1 MCKFQLR
8 IGLAVFG
15 FPPFGPWP
23 KHHFWGPEPA
33 KGASGAAALALRRPW
48 QGPSGCRYAHLA
60 DMRAMVHKAG
70 APNNTGALAWLYFR
84 YFPGYARRQRDS
96 PAKHHRE
103 RGIPAPAPPTRH
115 TRTKYSRV
123 LTITGQPISHLGRT
137 YLYLLSTTIWY
148 GLQNSGLA
156 LKGVP
161 SSNQCCP
168 IYMQF
173 KFEIQWESQ
182 GDLILRHSY
191 NTYRW
196 SPPSLVPK
204 LSPVFSHRCVVRWV
218 SHFAIFVRTRECM
231 NDDGKLGEAS

>member
-1 MCKFQLR
+1 MAGAIRVPICLSDRHAGHDAQSLR
-8 IGLAVFG
+8 PQQHGGPGLALLPIFSRLCAKTAG
-15 FPPFGPWP
+15 FPGQ
-23 KHHFWGPEPA
+23 A
-33 KGASGAAALALRRPW
+33 
-48 QGPSGCRYAHLA
+48 PSGEGH
-60 DMRAMVHKAG
+60 
-70 APNNTGALAWLYFR
+70 PST
-84 YFPGYARRQRDS
+84 
-96 PAKHHRE
+96 
-103 RGIPAPAPPTRH
+103 APPPTAH
-115 TRTKYSRV
+115 MHIRTKYSRV

-173 KFEIQWESQ
+173 KFEIQWEFQ
-182 GDLILRHSY
+182 GDLILRHPY

>member
-1 MCKFQLR
+1 MAADSRILR
-8 IGLAVFG
+8 WLI
-15 FPPFGPWP
+15 P
-23 KHHFWGPEPA
+23 
-33 KGASGAAALALRRPW
+33 ALRRRKTHKTARDPDSSLYENMLLGVHCT
-48 QGPSGCRYAHLA
+48 QGELQCRGLH
-60 DMRAMVHKAG
+60 VHM
-70 APNNTGALAWLYFR
+70 
-84 YFPGYARRQRDS
+84 
-96 PAKHHRE
+96 H
-103 RGIPAPAPPTRH
+103 I
-115 TRTKYSRV
+115 RTKYSRV

-173 KFEIQWESQ
+173 KFEIQWEFQ

-196 SPPSLVPK
+196 SPLSLVSK
-204 LSPVFSHRCVVRWV
+204 LSTVFSHRCVVRWV
-218 SHFAIFVRTRECM
+218 SHFATFVRTQ
-231 NDDGKLGEAS
+231 G